1 MMGIFKTSHSSIPIL
16 EYNLDMED
24 KILEIHVNAASGAI
38 PPITLDR
45 AKAAQLWDNIE
56 EAIKESTVQVIND
69 DKSSRNL

>member
-1 MMGIFKTSHSSIPIL
+1 
-16 EYNLDMED
+16 MED